1 MKFWKW
7 VLLVFARIGDLIVKI
22 ISVKVLAATMVTWYA
37 RSNPSEANTLIV
49 AIVWT
54 LVVGFRYAEK
64 AMGLLKG
71 K

>member
-7 VLLVFARIGDLIVKI
+7 VLTVCSRIGDLVVKL
-22 ISVKVLAATMVTWYA
+22 ISVKVLAAGMVTWYA

-64 AMGLLKG
+64 AIGLVKG